1 MKFSPGDIH
10 SLIIVCFT
18 LLCRSFIDEVHE
30 LVKFRSNDNLR
41 TAVTLLAQFRIIAAI
56 VHKYRDIS
64 LGRVIMMCDI
74 VIISSSY
81 LVFHNFEQVI
91 YGYVVLLI
99 TAYCID
105 QVVNVLH
112 RSVQFFIISD
122 KYQEIASRIAVF
134 PHRGATV
141 IEAYGFYTGHEVKML
156 FIMAKRREST
166 TIFRIINEIDPK
178 AFVTETNVIGVY
190 GEGFDKFKVKMPR
203 KHERPIPAEKLAEL

>member
-1 MKFSPGDIH
+1 
-10 SLIIVCFT
+10 
-18 LLCRSFIDEVHE
+18 
-30 LVKFRSNDNLR
+30 
-41 TAVTLLAQFRIIAAI
+41 
-56 VHKYRDIS
+56 
-64 LGRVIMMCDI
+64 MMCDI